1 MLGDIFIST
10 PYITAY
16 CDENSTVM
24 RNYEHVDVNVW
35 DHLNVLYA
43 HGISHLLGYHQIEA
57 MRNRFDHEKDED
69 YALMAPFEKMLLDS
83 YAKYEDEYDPA
94 EQGLYDSW
102 NWSQDLDI

>member
-1 MLGDIFIST
+1 
-10 PYITAY
+10 
-16 CDENSTVM
+16 
-24 RNYEHVDVNVW
+24 
-35 DHLNVLYA
+35 
-43 HGISHLLGYHQIEA
+43 